1 MTVDDAYAL
10 ETTLARLR
18 QRYALYFN
26 LPAGVKAGEE
36 RAIEVSLADSALR
49 RYRDAEVR
57 YRRVYLAQ
65 NGSSADPTV
74 ITRAPVS
81 APSEVSPRAVNQDP
95 PPRRR
100 AAVNDDGPRQGP
112 LDVGDKSTAAETQ
125 PVQQPA
131 QKPRPNDNA
140 TNDDAPSQGGWRRAR
155 PDEK

>member
-10 ETTLARLR
+10 ETTLSRLR

-36 RAIEVSLADSALR
+36 RAIEVTLADGALR
-49 RYRDAEVR
+49 RYRDSEVR

-65 NGSSADPTV
+65 NGSSAEPTV

-81 APSEVSPRAVNQDP
+81 APREVNQDP
-95 PPRRR
+95 PPPRRR
-100 AAVNDDGPRQGP
+100 VAVNDDGPRQGP
-112 LDVGDKSTAAETQ
+112 LDVGDNSTAAETQ
-125 PVQQPA
+125 SVQR
-131 QKPRPNDNA
+131 PRPSDNA
-140 TNDDAPSQGGWRRAR
+140 ANDDAPSQGGWRRAR